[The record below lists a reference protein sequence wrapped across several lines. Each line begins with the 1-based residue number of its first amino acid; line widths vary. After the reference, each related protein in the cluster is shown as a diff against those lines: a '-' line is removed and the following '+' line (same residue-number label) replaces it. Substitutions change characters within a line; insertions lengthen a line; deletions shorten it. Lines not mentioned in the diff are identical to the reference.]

1 MDRNY
6 RQAIF
11 LFFGV
16 ALLFYLAWVLRE
28 ALLLIWVAVMIA
40 VLFTPLINWICRL
53 RIRNWHPSRGTGLV
67 ILLFVVAIA
76 ATLFFWLAFPPILR
90 DLHNASHDLP
100 MRVSQFVNWLH
111 LHLPFTQNINTQ
123 DALHYVE
130 LAIGGASAMFSS
142 VTHGVVA
149 FITVLLMAAYFILD
163 GPQSFAWFVSL
174 FPDEQQPRLR
184 TALIN
189 GGRRM
194 RRWLAGQMLL
204 MLAQGLSGLVAFGL
218 IHVHYFYVLAVLAG
232 LFNIIP
238 VLGPVLTVIV
248 AGLVAAIDSYTK
260 LLGVV
265 IFYVV
270 YHNIENAFL
279 NPRIMEARIHIPAVA
294 IVVALVIGEA
304 FAGIV
309 GILIAVPTAALLA
322 VLIDEYMVRRPM
334 VKLAPGEAQQAA

>member
-1 MDRNY
+1 MNADIRK
-6 RQAIF
+6 AVF

-16 ALLFYLAWVLRE
+16 GLLFYLAWVLRD

-53 RIRNWHPSRGTGLV
+53 RIRNWHPSRGTSLV
-67 ILLFVVAIA
+67 ILLFIVVVVAG
-76 ATLFFWLAFPPILR
+76 LFLWLAFPPILR
-90 DLHNASHDLP
+90 DLHNATRELP
-100 MRVSQFVNWLH
+100 ARIGQLVNWLH
-111 LHLPFTQNINTQ
+111 AHLPFTEKMTTQ
-123 DALHYVE
+123 EVLHYVE
-130 LAIGGASAMFSS
+130 LAAGGAGSMFSS
-142 VTHGVVA
+142 VTHGIVA
-149 FITVLLMAAYFILD
+149 FLTVLLMAAYFILD
-163 GPQSFAWFVSL
+163 GQQSFAWFVSL
-174 FPDEQQPRLR
+174 FPAEQQPRLR
-184 TALIN
+184 TALLN

-204 MLAQGLSGLVAFGL
+204 MLAQGLSGLLAFWL
-218 IHVHYFYVLAVLAG
+218 IHVRYFYVLAVLAG

-265 IFYVV
+265 IFYVI
-270 YHNIENAFL
+270 YHNVENAFL
-279 NPRIMEARIHIPAVA
+279 NPRIMESRIHIPAVA

-322 VLIDEYMVRRPM
+322 VLIDEYVVQAPM
-334 VKLAPGEAQQAA
+334 VELAQDETKAAA

>member
-1 MDRNY
+1 MTANY
-6 RQAIF
+6 RQAILF
-11 LFFGV
+11 FFGV
-16 ALLFYLAWVLRE
+16 GLLFYLAWVLRE
-28 ALLLIWVAVMIA
+28 ALLLIWVAVMVA

-67 ILLFVVAIA
+67 ILLFVVALVA
-76 ATLFFWLAFPPILR
+76 GLFFWLAFPPILR
-90 DLHNASHDLP
+90 DMHNASRELP
-100 MRVSQFVNWLH
+100 ARVGQFINWLH
-111 LHLPFTQNINTQ
+111 LHLPFTQNISQQ
-123 DALHYVE
+123 DALRYVE
-130 LAIGGASAMFSS
+130 LGIGGASAMFSS
-142 VTHGVVA
+142 VTHGIVA

-174 FPDEQQPRLR
+174 FPAEQQPRLR
-184 TALIN
+184 TALLN

-204 MLAQGLSGLVAFGL
+204 MLAQGLSGLLAFGL
-218 IHVHYFYVLAVLAG
+218 IHVRYFYVLAVLAG

-270 YHNIENAFL
+270 YHNVENAFL
-279 NPRIMEARIHIPAVA
+279 NPRIMESRIHIPAVA

-322 VLIDEYMVRRPM
+322 VLIDEYVVQKP
-334 VKLAPGEAQQAA
+334 VVELAQGGTEAAA